1 MCATRTLFSYL
12 GSQLLPVLKDD
23 ESDLCHSSF
32 IDDSSLLALLLM
44 KAFIFMIYHMTVV
57 MHLVRKLFDIALEL
71 RILCDLSSAIG

>member
-12 GSQLLPVLKDD
+12 RSQLLPVLKDD

-32 IDDSSLLALLLM
+32 IDDSGLLALLLM

-57 MHLVRKLFDIALEL
+57 MHLVCKLFDIALEL